1 MITML
6 YLYAILYFYYICI
19 ILLYEKGILKG
30 INLIRKIKKYATTNT
45 LVVLGIILGV
55 AFGILFPELALKQKL
70 IGTAFVYFLKMLVVP
85 LVFASIY
92 VAILGLGSIEHLKR
106 MGLKTIGLYILT
118 TALAVVT
125 AIIAMNIF
133 HIGEHVSNVGLEYAK
148 AATLAPFS
156 FENMILSFIPTNI
169 FHALA
174 EGKMMQI
181 IIFAIMFGVASL
193 YLSPKQQEPLT
204 NFFTSVSEAMLKMA
218 EWVIL
223 MTPIGVFSLISYVIA
238 EQGIDVVF
246 GLYKYVLVVI
256 GVILFHG
263 LITLPAILKFFTKV
277 NPYAY
282 LSNVREAPIM
292 AFSTASSAATL
303 PVSMRVVE
311 EIGGV
316 DKKTASFVLP
326 LGATVSMDGTAAYL
340 SVAVLYIANL
350 AGVALSL
357 GDQILLGITVVALS
371 VGVAALPSAS
381 LVMMVIILNQIG
393 LPVEYMALIVAVDR
407 ILDMCRTS
415 LNVTSDLIVTKIVD
429 EFEKRR

>member
-1 MITML
+1 MV
-6 YLYAILYFYYICI
+6 
-19 ILLYEKGILKG
+19 K
-30 INLIRKIKKYATTNT
+30 KIKKYATTNT
-45 LVVLGIILGV
+45 LVVFGIIAGAL
-55 AFGILFPELALKQKL
+55 FGIFFPELALKQKM

-85 LVFASIY
+85 LVFASIF
-92 VAILGLGSIEHLKR
+92 VAIVGLGSIEHLKR

-118 TALAVVT
+118 TALAVVA

-133 HIGEHVSNVGLEYAK
+133 HIGEHVSSAGLAYAK
-148 AATLAPFS
+148 ASTLAPFS
-156 FENMILSFIPTNI
+156 FESMILSFIPTNI
-169 FHALA
+169 FNALSNA
-174 EGKMMQI
+174 NMMQI
-181 IIFAIMFGVASL
+181 IVFAILFGVASL
-193 YLSPKQQEPLT
+193 YLAQKQQEPLV
-204 NFFTSVSEAMLKMA
+204 NFFNAISEAMLKMA

-223 MTPIGVFSLISYVIA
+223 LTPIGVFSLISYVIA

-246 GLYKYVLVVI
+246 GLYKYVLLVI
-256 GVILFHG
+256 GVIIFHA
-263 LITLPAILKFFTKV
+263 LITLPVVLRFFTKV
-277 NPYAY
+277 NPFSY
-282 LSNVREAPIM
+282 LLDVREAPIM

-340 SVAVLYIANL
+340 TIAVLYIANL

-371 VGVAALPSAS
+371 IGVAALPSAS
-381 LVMMVIILNQIG
+381 LVMMVVILNQVG

-407 ILDMCRTS
+407 LLDMCRTS

-429 EFEKRR
+429 EFEKQR